1 MTDTLHYYKIYD
13 DKEELNYIKSK
24 LNHKEFEEVIKE
36 FESRNQ
42 AFVNDSL
49 LKFVQRMDSDAEL
62 IEVEEIYY

>member
-42 AFVNDSL
+42 EFVNDSL